1 MARSHQIARW
11 ELIVNPI
18 ASLAVLALG
27 TGLSEIAA
35 AADAGIPIGPPSQV
49 TANNWSGLYL
59 GVNLGGAWQ
68 SAPNWTY
75 FNPNNGARF
84 SLTGRSDWGAVGG
97 LQGGYNWQS
106 GALILGVEGDISRT
120 SLSQTRTV
128 PTIGPGSFARMIAAD
143 DWLASVRGRV
153 GFVGWN
159 NTLFYLAGGVSSSSI
174 EDKGHMTRFI
184 GAAEYVADAG
194 SITIG
199 AGWVV
204 GGGAEWM
211 VDPHVVVRL
220 EYLYY
225 DLDNNPSLTGPISPG
240 NFLPVTFT
248 WSNDHV
254 RVVRAGL
261 SYKF

>member
-1 MARSHQIARW
+1 MARSRRIAGW
-11 ELIVNPI
+11 GLIVSPI
-18 ASLAVLALG
+18 ASLGVLALG
-27 TGLSEIAA
+27 IGLSENAA
-35 AADAGIPIGPPSQV
+35 AADAGIPIGPPSPV
-49 TANNWSGLYL
+49 VANNWSGLYL

-84 SLTGRSDWGAVGG
+84 LLTSPGDWGAAGG

-106 GALILGVEGDISRT
+106 GALVLGVEGDISRT
-120 SLSQTRTV
+120 SLSQTRTT
-128 PTIGPGSFARMIAAD
+128 PTIGPGSFARMSAAD
-143 DWLASVRGRV
+143 DWLASARGRV

-159 NTLFYLAGGVSSSSI
+159 NTLFYVSGGVASASI
-174 EDKGHMTRFI
+174 ENNGHMTRFI
-184 GAAEYVADAG
+184 GAAEYVADAA
-194 SITIG
+194 STTIG

-211 VDPHVVVRL
+211 VDPHVMVRL

-225 DLDNNPSLTGPISPG
+225 DLDNTPSLTGPIFPG
-240 NFLPVTFT
+240 KFLPVTFT

-254 RVVRAGL
+254 QVVRAGV